1 MLGRILL
8 TSPSDFWSFFFYS
21 KSHDGRCA
29 SWLWYFL
36 WQSPFWHW
44 SSGEPQDKLC
54 GCSKV
59 SLVCCSHLLLQL
71 GCAQGLLL
79 FNSAPTTESC
89 HSPHTCEVFAWM
101 RTAWLMMNNDNN
113 CKPAPP
119 TPPHPC
125 IHFFLVSVTVSD
137 LRVSLSCVNMEK
149 EIYVKKNHLL

>member
-8 TSPSDFWSFFFYS
+8 TSPSDIWSSFFYS

-59 SLVCCSHLLLQL
+59 SLVRCSHLLLQL

-101 RTAWLMMNNDNN
+101 RTAWLMTNNDNN
-113 CKPAPP
+113 CNPP
-119 TPPHPC
+119 PPPMYS
-125 IHFFLVSVTVSD
+125 FLLGISHYQTWEFHCPVLTWKKK
-137 LRVSLSCVNMEK
+137 C
-149 EIYVKKNHLL
+149 VKKSSTLIF